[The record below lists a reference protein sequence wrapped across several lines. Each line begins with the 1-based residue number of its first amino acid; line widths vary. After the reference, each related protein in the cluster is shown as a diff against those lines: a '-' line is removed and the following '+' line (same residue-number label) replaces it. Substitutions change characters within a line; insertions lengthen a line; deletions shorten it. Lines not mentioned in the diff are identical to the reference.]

1 MDKVNSL
8 SNVRDT
14 IHALALN
21 SELELLVI
29 EAFYD
34 SRIYDS
40 SMVWTLRPVPVVIRN
55 AINEHVLLKNTT
67 RPSR

>member
-8 SNVRDT
+8 SNVRNA
-14 IHALALN
+14 IYAIALN
-21 SELELLVI
+21 SDLELLVT

-34 SRIYDS
+34 PRMAWEFPS
-40 SMVWTLRPVPVVIRN
+40 VPAVIRN